1 MLVVLTLTFA
11 AACAAPALPGSSL
24 PSSDSVPIA
33 STEIPLPDFSGHTL
47 EPLIRVGEDGRF
59 QPGLA
64 ESWTITSTD
73 DGESV
78 QVEMVLSS
86 DWLDDNGQGRI
97 EDIQN
102 IVEQINNYQCDSDDD
117 SCAIVPGGNP
127 CIYPTPTATPPPSGP
142 QPFMAIPV
150 LPGSE
155 NETTITML
163 FPTEACEVTDD
174 ECQTRI
180 LESIARIPIADPD
193 TFTFYAPTNT
203 GHYIF
208 EYSSV
213 DGSSGMLEY
222 DPETGDI
229 VDICPECKPTQP
241 PILPMCTPT
250 ASEE

>member
-1 MLVVLTLTFA
+1 MLVVLTLTLA
-11 AACAAPALPGSSL
+11 AACAAPAFPGSSL

-33 STEIPLPDFSGHTL
+33 PTEIPLPDFSGHTL
-47 EPLIRVGEDGRF
+47 APLIRVSEDGRF

-73 DGESV
+73 DSASV
-78 QVEMVLSS
+78 QVEMLLST
-86 DWLDDNGQGRI
+86 DWSGRI
-97 EDIQN
+97 KDIQN
-102 IVEQINNYQCDSDDD
+102 TVEQITNYQCDDDD
-117 SCAIVPGGNP
+117 NSCAIVPGGNK
-127 CIYPTPTATPPPSGP
+127 CIYPTPTGPRPPGNP
-142 QPFMAIPV
+142 QPFMPTSV
-150 LPGSE
+150 LPSIE
-155 NETTITML
+155 NEATITML
-163 FPTEACEVTDD
+163 FPAEACEVTDD

-180 LESIARIPIADPD
+180 LESITRIPIVDPD

-208 EYSSV
+208 EYSSD